1 MDRAIKS
8 PPVSA
13 GRPAAQYLA
22 ADRVVAEMA
31 DHGTRRLQQLSMPQI
46 LVLAMLGG
54 GFVTVGALFSVLL
67 AAGIHAPGP
76 QRLVA
81 GLGFSAGFFFVI
93 LADAVLFTEAN
104 VVLPATILRCRRSSR
119 PVTIARFWALA
130 WAGNLAGAFL
140 TGYAIHLAQHYPGDV
155 TGLLTQVVAHK
166 MAYRAIGGA
175 GAWWQV
181 VLSGMLA
188 NWLVGMAAFFSVM
201 GRSIIGKYIPVFLA
215 VASFVAANLQHSPAN
230 MGYFSLIMPTGHGPG
245 WGAALAWNII
255 PAGLGNMA
263 GGAVLVA
270 LPFWYALGH
279 PRPARPSTASPRRAR
294 GGHRD
299 RTASVISIPPA
310 PRGTCRHPP
319 DPRP

>member
-93 LADAVLFTEAN
+93 LSDAVLFTEAN

-270 LPFWYALGH
+270 LPFWYALDR
-279 PRPARPSTASPRRAR
+279 PRRRALATPGQRGQAQPARAALGEATETGPRA
-294 GGHRD
+294 
-299 RTASVISIPPA
+299 
-310 PRGTCRHPP
+310 
-319 DPRP
+319 

>member
-104 VVLPATILRCRRSSR
+104 VVLPATMLRCHGSPAVRLA
-119 PVTIARFWALA
+119 TIARFWGLA
-130 WAGNLAGAFL
+130 WAGNLAGAFVV
-140 TGYAIHLAQHYPGDV
+140 GYAIHLGLHYPPDV
-155 TGLLTQVVAHK
+155 GRLLDQVVARK

-175 GAWWQV
+175 GGWWQV

-188 NWLVGMAAFFSVM
+188 NWLVGMAAFFAMM

-215 VASFVAANLQHSPAN
+215 VTLFVAAGFQHSPAN

-245 WGAALAWNII
+245 WGPALAWNII

-270 LPFWYALGH
+270 LPFWYALDR
-279 PRPARPSTASPRRAR
+279 PRRRALATPGQRGQAQPARAALGEATETGPRA
-294 GGHRD
+294 
-299 RTASVISIPPA
+299 
-310 PRGTCRHPP
+310 
-319 DPRP
+319 